1 MKKKILVIGSAG
13 YIGSV
18 LIKNLKQKLDL
29 NEYQILGVDTNWYS
43 KNLEINKYNSYL
55 PEIMYNYDCRNFNL
69 KNLNINPKVIVFLA
83 AVSNDPMGN
92 RFKKA
97 TSEINTNSCIRLAK
111 QAKAIGVKKF
121 IFASSC
127 SIYGSS
133 GNTSRKENDP
143 IDPLTDY
150 AVSKVR
156 SEEGLEKI
164 SDKNFQVIS
173 LRFATAAGYSP
184 KLRLDLVFNDFV
196 ASATANKFIKILS
209 NGSAWRPL
217 IHVDDMSKAML
228 WGIKEKQNL
237 NFLPI
242 NIGSDL
248 WTFKIINL
256 AKAISKIIKNTSI
269 SVSKKNF
276 VDKRSYTVNFEL
288 FKKLAPKYQP
298 TASFKNAT
306 LLLQMKLKENNLDL
320 FNFRKSKELIRLNTL
335 NDLIEKKY
343 LNKQLFWKKLIK

>member
-29 NEYQILGVDTNWYS
+29 SKYQILGVDTNWYS
-43 KNLEINKYNSYL
+43 KNLEVNKYNSYL

-69 KNLNINPKVIVFLA
+69 KNLNINPKVIIFLA
-83 AVSNDPMGN
+83 AVSNDPMGS

-97 TSEINTNSCIRLAK
+97 TSEINTKSCINLAK
-111 QAKAIGVKKF
+111 QAKAIGAKKF

-143 IDPLTDY
+143 IHPLTDY
-150 AVSKVR
+150 AVSKEK

-184 KLRLDLVFNDFV
+184 KLRLDLVYNDFV
-196 ASATANKFIKILS
+196 ASATANKFIKI
-209 NGSAWRPL
+209 
-217 IHVDDMSKAML
+217 
-228 WGIKEKQNL
+228 
-237 NFLPI
+237 
-242 NIGSDL
+242 
-248 WTFKIINL
+248 
-256 AKAISKIIKNTSI
+256 
-269 SVSKKNF
+269 
-276 VDKRSYTVNFEL
+276 
-288 FKKLAPKYQP
+288 
-298 TASFKNAT
+298 
-306 LLLQMKLKENNLDL
+306 
-320 FNFRKSKELIRLNTL
+320 
-335 NDLIEKKY
+335 
-343 LNKQLFWKKLIK
+343 

>member
-18 LIKNLKQKLDL
+18 LIKYLKQKLDL
-29 NEYQILGVDTNWYS
+29 NKYQILGLDTNWYG
-43 KNLEINKYNSYL
+43 KNIEVNEYNSYL

-97 TSEINTNSCIRLAK
+97 TSEINTNSCIRLAN
-111 QAKAIGVKKF
+111 QAKTIGVKKF

-143 IDPLTDY
+143 IHPLTDY
-150 AVSKVR
+150 AVSKVK

-288 FKKLAPKYQP
+288 FKKLAPRYQP

>member
-29 NEYQILGVDTNWYS
+29 NRYQILGVDTNWYS
-43 KNLEINKYNSYL
+43 KNLEINGYNSYL

-97 TSEINTNSCIRLAK
+97 TSEINTNSCIRLAN

-143 IDPLTDY
+143 IHPLTDY
-150 AVSKVR
+150 AVSKVK

-209 NGSAWRPL
+209 DGSAWRPL

-288 FKKLAPKYQP
+288 FKKLAPRYQP

-306 LLLQMKLKENNLDL
+306 LFLQMKLKENNLDL

>member
-29 NEYQILGVDTNWYS
+29 NRYQILGVDTNWYS
-43 KNLEINKYNSYL
+43 KNLEINGYNSYL

-69 KNLNINPKVIVFLA
+69 KNLNINPKVIIFLA
-83 AVSNDPMGN
+83 AVSNDPMGS

-97 TSEINTNSCIRLAK
+97 TSEINTKSCINLAK
-111 QAKAIGVKKF
+111 QAKAIGAKKF

-127 SIYGSS
+127 SIYGAS

-143 IDPLTDY
+143 MQPLTDY
-150 AVSKVR
+150 AVSKVKC
-156 SEEGLEKI
+156 EESLEKI

-209 NGSAWRPL
+209 DGSAWRPL
-217 IHVDDMSKAML
+217 IHVDDMSRAML
-228 WGIKEKQNL
+228 WAIKEEQAP

-256 AKAISKIIKNTSI
+256 AKAISKIIKNTRI
-269 SVSKKNF
+269 SVNKKNF
-276 VDKRSYTVNFEL
+276 VDKRSYTVNFDL
-288 FKKLAPKYQP
+288 FKKMAPKHQP
-298 TASFKNAT
+298 IASFKNAT
-306 LLLQMKLKENNLDL
+306 LLLQMKLKENNLNL
-320 FNFRKSKELIRLNTL
+320 FDFRNSKELIRLNTL
-335 NDLIEKKY
+335 NDLIKKKY